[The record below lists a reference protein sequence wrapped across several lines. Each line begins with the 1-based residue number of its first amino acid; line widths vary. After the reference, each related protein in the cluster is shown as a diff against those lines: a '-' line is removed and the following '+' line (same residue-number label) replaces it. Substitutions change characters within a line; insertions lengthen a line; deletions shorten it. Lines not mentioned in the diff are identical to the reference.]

1 MQFNRQVNH
10 LSIVSQNSADDDT
23 CVTLT
28 MDGMDRAF
36 DREGN
41 KHFFVQNPPKLEFS
55 RHIFHSFNTYLIK
68 HQQVIIW
75 IYVSQH
81 LDVTFLI
88 LVVGIIDFF
97 FRCCGDSWHWV
108 LSFCSYVN
116 SVLNRF
122 GSLVLIRQC
131 WHSKSCPLNW
141 HWIFP
146 SLQKNL
152 SFYLFKKETYQ
163 NCLTKVITYFKF
175 L

>member
-68 HQQVIIW
+68 HQQVII
-75 IYVSQH
+75 
-81 LDVTFLI
+81 
-88 LVVGIIDFF
+88 
-97 FRCCGDSWHWV
+97 
-108 LSFCSYVN
+108 
-116 SVLNRF
+116 
-122 GSLVLIRQC
+122 
-131 WHSKSCPLNW
+131 
-141 HWIFP
+141 
-146 SLQKNL
+146 
-152 SFYLFKKETYQ
+152 
-163 NCLTKVITYFKF
+163 
-175 L
+175 